1 MRQSL
6 ISLLRRSFMA
16 THKISDY
23 TVGPT
28 EEFFFDTNVWI
39 FVFAPIAGSKPY
51 KQKMYSRLLKEIRS
65 RNACLWIN
73 SLVIAEYVN
82 AVLRLEFKQWVE
94 RNQKIAVD
102 FKHDFRPTS
111 DYQTALT
118 DIKGQVTAILGIC
131 QRRPDDF
138 NALNIEN
145 IITSMGNKLDFGDS
159 MIVDMCQRYNLKLV
173 TDDKDIIDS
182 EHPFS
187 VLTA

>member
-1 MRQSL
+1 
-6 ISLLRRSFMA
+6 MA
-16 THKISDY
+16 THRISDY
-23 TVGPT
+23 IVGPT

-39 FVFAPIAGSKPY
+39 FLFAPIAGSKPY

-82 AVLRLEFKQWVE
+82 AVLRLEFKQWIA
-94 RNQKIAVD
+94 RNQKVAVD
-102 FKHDFRPTS
+102 FKRDFRPTS

-118 DIKGQVTAILGIC
+118 DIKEQVTAISSMC

-138 NALNIEN
+138 NALNIEK

-159 MIVDMCQRYNLKLV
+159 MIVDMCQKYNLKLV

-182 EHPFS
+182 NHTFS